1 MTSLESAPA
10 RGARLALLGALVAP
24 LVVATA
30 AIILVPNLRFSG
42 MAPRV
47 RPIIETTTLLVAALI
62 TGVSY
67 LRYSLD
73 RDRLWLF
80 VSLAFLVV
88 TVHQFVFELILQ
100 PNGSA
105 GADPTYL
112 WLAARLEMG
121 VLLLAAA
128 STSRPPRPT
137 DWSAARTYAVF
148 GALALAV
155 LAATQAA
162 VLFATGGPDVPA
174 RIISSAADMGTAD
187 VLLGSVCASV
197 FLVAAGGLLL
207 SKDRE
212 GSVLVWMSAAL
223 VMAAFSH
230 LHYLLDPTL
239 FTDRVSTGDLLRI
252 ATAGIL
258 VVAILAD
265 VRRSYAEVR
274 ARTIQLE
281 AAYEAQRRRVLD
293 LEQLDRI
300 QADLHRMLNHEILHP
315 VAAIRTLAMT
325 LATKWD
331 RIDEDTKLRSVEAL
345 LDQSE
350 QLRNLAGRAS
360 EQNDL
365 RFDRE
370 LDRSPRRVNDIV
382 VTVERTFPHLA
393 DRLMIVPPN
402 GTRDIVLEVDE
413 RRLMQVFHNLFSN
426 ADRFAPQ
433 GSPIVLETE
442 RSGDS
447 MIFSVA
453 DLGPGVPHEKADRVF
468 DAFSRLAPGD
478 EKEGA
483 GLGLYIAQQIVEA
496 HGGSIWVGPSLAK
509 GASFRFSIPI
519 VPTNMRAD
527 SSA

>member
-1 MTSLESAPA
+1 MTPHESAPA
-10 RGARLALLGALVAP
+10 RGARLALLGALVGP
-24 LVVATA
+24 LVAATA
-30 AIILVPNLRFSG
+30 AIIVVPNLRFSA
-42 MAPRV
+42 MAPHV
-47 RPIIETTTLLVAALI
+47 RPVIETTTLLVAALI

-88 TVHQFVFELILQ
+88 TVHQLVFEMVLQ
-100 PNGSA
+100 PNGLA

-121 VLLLAAA
+121 VLLLGAA
-128 STSRPPRPT
+128 STSRSSHPNE
-137 DWSAARTYAVF
+137 WSAATTYTVF
-148 GALALAV
+148 GTLALLV
-155 LAATQAA
+155 LVVTQGGILL
-162 VLFATGGPDVPA
+162 VTGGADVPA
-174 RIISSAADMGTAD
+174 RIITSSLDLGRAD
-187 VLLGSVCASV
+187 VLLGSVCAAV
-197 FLVAAGGLLL
+197 FLTAAGGLIL
-207 SKDRE
+207 SRDRP

-252 ATAGIL
+252 ATAAIL
-258 VVAILAD
+258 VMAILAD

-281 AAYEAQRRRVLD
+281 AAFEAQRRRVLD
-293 LEQLDRI
+293 LEELDRI

-331 RIDEDTKLRSVEAL
+331 RIDEDTKLRSVEAM

-370 LDRSPRRVNDIV
+370 LDRAPRRVNDIM
-382 VTVERTFPHLA
+382 VTVERTFPYLA
-393 DRLMIVPPN
+393 ERLIVEPPN
-402 GTRDIVLEVDE
+402 GVRDVVLEVDE

-426 ADRFAPQ
+426 ADRFAPN
-433 GSPIVLETE
+433 GSPIVVETE
-442 RSGDS
+442 QTDGSLV
-447 MIFSVA
+447 FSVA
-453 DLGPGVPHEKADRVF
+453 DLGPGVPYEKADRVF

-496 HGGSIWVGPSLAK
+496 HGGRIWVERSLAE
-509 GASFRFSIPI
+509 GASFRFSIP
-519 VPTNMRAD
+519 VQGVGSKTET
-527 SSA
+527 SA

>member
-1 MTSLESAPA
+1 MSSLESAPA

-24 LVVATA
+24 LVAATA
-30 AIILVPNLRFSG
+30 AIILLPNLRFSVL
-42 MAPRV
+42 APSV
-47 RPIIETTTLLVAALI
+47 RPVIETTTLLVAALI

-80 VSLAFLVV
+80 VSLAFLVA
-88 TVHQFVFELILQ
+88 TVHQLVFELILR
-100 PNGSA
+100 PDGLT

-112 WLAARLEMG
+112 WLSARLEMG

-128 STSRPPRPT
+128 STSRGVRRI
-137 DWSAARTYAVF
+137 DRSAARNYAVF
-148 GALALAV
+148 GALAL
-155 LAATQAA
+155 LALGVTQGG
-162 VLFATGGPDVPA
+162 VILATGGVDMPA
-174 RIISSAADMGTAD
+174 RVITSSVDLGTAD
-187 VLLGSVCASV
+187 TLLGSVCAAV
-197 FLVAAGGLLL
+197 FLVAAWGLIQTR
-207 SKDRE
+207 DRE
-212 GSVLVWMSAAL
+212 GSVLVWVSAAL
-223 VMAAFSH
+223 VLAAFSH

-239 FTDRVSTGDLLRI
+239 FTDRVSTGDLLTI
-252 ATAGIL
+252 AMAAIL
-258 VVAILAD
+258 VMAILAD

-274 ARTIQLE
+274 AHTIQLE
-281 AAYEAQRRRVLD
+281 AAYEAQHRRVLD
-293 LEQLDRI
+293 LEHLDRI

-350 QLRNLAGRAS
+350 QLRDLAGRAS

-370 LDRSPRRVNDIV
+370 LDTSPRRVNDIM

-402 GTRDIVLEVDE
+402 GTRDVILEVDE
-413 RRLMQVFHNLFSN
+413 RRLMQVFHNLLSN
-426 ADRFAPQ
+426 ADRFAPK
-433 GSPIVLETE
+433 GSPIVVETE
-442 RSGDS
+442 RAADS
-447 MIFSVA
+447 MVFSVA
-453 DLGPGVPHEKADRVF
+453 DLGPGVPVEKADRVF

-496 HGGSIWVGPSLAK
+496 HGGRIWVEPSLAE

-519 VPTNMRAD
+519 RATHMT
-527 SSA
+527 AEIA

>member
-1 MTSLESAPA
+1 
-10 RGARLALLGALVAP
+10 
-24 LVVATA
+24 
-30 AIILVPNLRFSG
+30 
-42 MAPRV
+42 
-47 RPIIETTTLLVAALI
+47 
-62 TGVSY
+62 
-67 LRYSLD
+67 
-73 RDRLWLF
+73 
-80 VSLAFLVV
+80 
-88 TVHQFVFELILQ
+88 
-100 PNGSA
+100 
-105 GADPTYL
+105 
-112 WLAARLEMG
+112 
-121 VLLLAAA
+121 
-128 STSRPPRPT
+128 
-137 DWSAARTYAVF
+137 
-148 GALALAV
+148 
-155 LAATQAA
+155 
-162 VLFATGGPDVPA
+162 
-174 RIISSAADMGTAD
+174 
-187 VLLGSVCASV
+187 
-197 FLVAAGGLLL
+197 
-207 SKDRE
+207 
-212 GSVLVWMSAAL
+212 
-223 VMAAFSH
+223 
-230 LHYLLDPTL
+230 LDPTL

-252 ATAGIL
+252 ATAAIL

-331 RIDEDTKLRSVEAL
+331 RIDDDTKLRSVEAL

-402 GTRDIVLEVDE
+402 GTRDVVLEVDE

-426 ADRFAPQ
+426 ADRFAPH
-433 GSPIVLETE
+433 GSPIVVETE

-453 DLGPGVPHEKADRVF
+453 DLGPGVPYEKADRVF

-496 HGGSIWVGPSLAK
+496 HGGRIWVEPSLAD

-519 VPTNMRAD
+519 VPTNVQAD
-527 SSA
+527 TST